1 MTEAFT
7 GIFSAA
13 LKHLCCTMD
22 PVDLQ
27 VLLFLCAHADGAG
40 RCRPGVKYIGQS
52 LDLRFEEVRYRL
64 DRLERQ
70 SLFRYLRRNAR
81 DELTGEFLPD
91 VYAINPRILLTK
103 IPVPHPAE
111 NAEQAPVPHSAENA
125 EPVQFRIA
133 PVQPS
138 QPESEPEELNQN
150 QGTRIRN
157 QHQQP
162 EEFPTYGKKP
172 VTGAS
177 SIPGSAPSY
186 AWGEESNAKAQ
197 TQATGSPAPAGTK
210 PAPAGHVEDNTPP
223 SSAPPPIQPM
233 IRYVNALE
241 DAHLEALANEVKAI
255 APTRLY
261 NARELVMRYGEVNI
275 RKGLVQLEAA
285 KAKGSVYNP
294 MGLLTTWLRTGAL
307 KAEPVADSLG
317 MSYVSGKYADFI
329 ES

>member
-1 MTEAFT
+1 MSEAFT
-7 GIFSAA
+7 GIYSAA
-13 LKHLCCTMD
+13 LKDLCRNMD
-22 PVDLQ
+22 ADDLQ
-27 VLLFLCAHADGAG
+27 VFLFLAAHADHTGK
-40 RCRPGVKYIGQS
+40 CRPGVKYIGQS

-70 SLFRYLRRNAR
+70 GLFRYLRRNSR

-103 IPVPHPAE
+103 SPVTLSAE
-111 NAEQAPVPHSAENA
+111 NAEQAPVPHTAENA
-125 EPVQFRIA
+125 EHDQFRIA

-138 QPESEPEELNQN
+138 QPESEPDVRPDVLKPNEV
-150 QGTRIRN
+150 N

-162 EEFPTYGKKP
+162 EEFPNYGKKP

-186 AWGEESNAKAQ
+186 AWGEESNAKPQ
-197 TQATGSPAPAGTK
+197 TQSTGQSAPAGTK

-241 DAHLEALANEVKAI
+241 DAHLEALANEVKAM

-275 RKGLVQLEAA
+275 RKGLMQLAAA

-307 KAEPVADSLG
+307 KAEPVAEPAG
-317 MSYVSGKYADFI
+317 KAYTSGKYADFI